1 MLVCC
6 GVRFLNN
13 GICALI
19 SLSTKVF
26 IEHFSV
32 YVVWLSS
39 IKQCHGRFKF
49 QRIQFTEN

>member
-32 YVVWLSS
+32 YVVLVEQHQTVSWK
-39 IKQCHGRFKF
+39 I
-49 QRIQFTEN
+49 

>member
-6 GVRFLNN
+6 RFSFLNN

-19 SLSTKVF
+19 LLSTKVF
-26 IEHFSV
+26 IKHFSV

-39 IKQCHGRFKF
+39 IKQCHRRFKF